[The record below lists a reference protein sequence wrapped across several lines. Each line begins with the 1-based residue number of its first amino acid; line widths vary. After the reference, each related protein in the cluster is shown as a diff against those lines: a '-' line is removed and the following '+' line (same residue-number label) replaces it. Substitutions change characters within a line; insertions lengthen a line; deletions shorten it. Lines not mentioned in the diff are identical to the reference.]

1 MHQAVF
7 VFGAGKVSLQRAL
20 LVIEGKEER
29 GEFVACGEAILIS
42 MSRDRPGLS
51 GVEGDGG
58 HRDRGVGVGV

>member
-1 MHQAVF
+1 MI
-7 VFGAGKVSLQRAL
+7 G
-20 LVIEGKEER
+20 GKEEQ

-58 HRDRGVGVGV
+58 QRDRGVREGFIVAETGQK